1 MQLEV
6 EAVHQPQRPELLLGQ
21 LAREAPLHL
30 PPELGNPILNEG
42 MVEFVVLVHR

>member
-21 LAREAPLHL
+21 LAGEAALDL
-30 PPELGNPILNEG
+30 PPELGDPILHEG
-42 MVEFVVLVHR
+42 VIELVVLVHR